1 MVLAGLTRQ
10 LRLQYAMRKDVI
22 ILGGIGLFG
31 VSADHLILQ
40 RSENKPNEVGDG
52 TNKPRPN
59 KNRNKNRRKP
69 TNSDGGNKPNPPKT
83 AE

>member
-40 RSENKPNEVGDG
+40 RSENKLRSLGLWHQGKLDAAWGKMDFDYNLQ
-52 TNKPRPN
+52 R
-59 KNRNKNRRKP
+59 
-69 TNSDGGNKPNPPKT
+69 
-83 AE
+83 